1 MLSANVTVAT
11 NTAQIAS
18 CKSKQS
24 LDLRLMNRPLKILF
38 LLTFLLQGLVAFSQK
53 TLRGLVK
60 DAHSEEAIPFA
71 SVTFK
76 NTNMGA
82 ITDSAGRFAF
92 SIDNWPSDTLEIS
105 YVGYEPFFLK
115 LENDKSEFEV
125 IIPMERAT
133 GDVVIVKSK
142 IDKGLW
148 LWKKIVEHKPENNRY
163 KFNNFSYELYN
174 KLEVDLKNFGSLQK
188 ITKIK
193 PLRPINELIKQ
204 NIDSSEGIRILPT
217 YLTEAISNYY
227 YQKKPLKRRE
237 EIVGANTNGIKNES
251 MVKFLGGMDQVIN
264 VYNNFINVFNKEF
277 VSPISDN
284 GDFYYKYTVA
294 DTQYLGGER
303 YFHLLFRPRRKGM
316 NTFEGDCWVHSGS
329 YAIQKMNLVLDKSA
343 DVNFMERLSYIQEYT
358 RLADSNWFVSR
369 EKLVIDVAPVGNKTP
384 GIIGRKTSTYRNIVV
399 NDSSV
404 IKKLMLNKAQEEI
417 ITLPEAQGKDN
428 AYWDVARHEE
438 LSKTERN
445 IIKMIDTIM
454 NAPVYQKLTRQLE
467 FMGTGYFD
475 VGNVRLGSAY
485 NWFSGNAR
493 EGFRMRF
500 DVASNKHFNRKLMYH
515 TYLAYG
521 FTDQKMKGMGEL
533 FYLPKKDPRQY
544 WSLSYKNDLDF
555 GQRYYGEISSDNI
568 FSFAVRKPNVPMKFI
583 NLEESSFEFFNELPV
598 GFSVKAAV
606 SNKSYTPLAN
616 LLPADSFSTGMK
628 RLTSTEFSV
637 KLRFAFLEK
646 FIESNFYRAS
656 LGSPYPIA
664 EASYTRGVSGI
675 LNSRYNYSKILF
687 AVSDYIKTPPF
698 GNISFQVYA
707 GKTFGTVPYTFLDVA
722 PGNELYYYNKYAFN
736 TMLRYQ
742 YVHDRFAGINYE
754 HNIGNGIFKI
764 APRLK
769 FRQFY
774 TVKALWGSLSDANK
788 TLNFKPGSNFLSLD
802 GKTYL
807 ELGTGVDNIL
817 RVLRVDFIWRVLPE
831 QQPSPASVNNFG
843 IFGSIRLN
851 F

>member
-1 MLSANVTVAT
+1 M
-11 NTAQIAS
+11 AS
-18 CKSKQS
+18 YKSKQS

-71 SVTFK
+71 SITFK
-76 NTNMGA
+76 NTHTGA

-105 YVGYEPFFLK
+105 YVGYETFFLK

-204 NIDSSEGIRILPT
+204 NVDSSEGIRILPT

-329 YAIQKMNLVLDKSA
+329 YAIQKMNLSLDKSA

-369 EKLVIDVAPVGNKTP
+369 EKLVVDVAPVGNKTP

-404 IKKLMLNKAQEEI
+404 IKKLMLNKTQEEI

-438 LSKTERN
+438 LSKTEKN

-467 FMGTGYFD
+467 FLGTGYFD

-485 NWFSGNAR
+485 NWFSGNAW

-628 RLTSTEFSV
+628 RFTSTEFSV

-646 FIESNFYRAS
+646 FIENTFYRAS

-675 LNSRYNYSKILF
+675 LNSQYNYSKLLF
-687 AVSDYIKTPPF
+687 AVSDYVKTPPF

-788 TLNFKPGSNFLSLD
+788 ALNFKPGSNFLSLD

-831 QQPSPASVNNFG
+831 QQPSSASVNNFG
-843 IFGSIRLN
+843 VFGSIRLN

>member
-616 LLPADSFSTGMK
+616 LLSADSFSTGMK

>member
-1 MLSANVTVAT
+1 
-11 NTAQIAS
+11 
-18 CKSKQS
+18 
-24 LDLRLMNRPLKILF
+24 
-38 LLTFLLQGLVAFSQK
+38 
-53 TLRGLVK
+53 
-60 DAHSEEAIPFA
+60 
-71 SVTFK
+71 
-76 NTNMGA
+76 
-82 ITDSAGRFAF
+82 
-92 SIDNWPSDTLEIS
+92 
-105 YVGYEPFFLK
+105 
-115 LENDKSEFEV
+115 
-125 IIPMERAT
+125 
-133 GDVVIVKSK
+133 
-142 IDKGLW
+142 
-148 LWKKIVEHKPENNRY
+148 
-163 KFNNFSYELYN
+163 
-174 KLEVDLKNFGSLQK
+174 
-188 ITKIK
+188 
-193 PLRPINELIKQ
+193 
-204 NIDSSEGIRILPT
+204 
-217 YLTEAISNYY
+217 
-227 YQKKPLKRRE
+227 
-237 EIVGANTNGIKNES
+237 
-251 MVKFLGGMDQVIN
+251 
-264 VYNNFINVFNKEF
+264 
-277 VSPISDN
+277 
-284 GDFYYKYTVA
+284 
-294 DTQYLGGER
+294 
-303 YFHLLFRPRRKGM
+303 
-316 NTFEGDCWVHSGS
+316 
-329 YAIQKMNLVLDKSA
+329 
-343 DVNFMERLSYIQEYT
+343 
-358 RLADSNWFVSR
+358 
-369 EKLVIDVAPVGNKTP
+369 
-384 GIIGRKTSTYRNIVV
+384 
-399 NDSSV
+399 
-404 IKKLMLNKAQEEI
+404 MLNKAQEEI

>member
-1 MLSANVTVAT
+1 MNRALKIFFLSA
-11 NTAQIAS
+11 
-18 CKSKQS
+18 
-24 LDLRLMNRPLKILF
+24 
-38 LLTFLLQGLVAFSQK
+38 FLLQGLMAFSQK

-60 DAHSEEAIPFA
+60 DTHSDEAIPFA
-71 SVTFK
+71 TVTFK
-76 NTNMGA
+76 NTNIGA

-92 SIDNWPSDTLEIS
+92 SVNYWPSDTVAIS
-105 YVGYEPFFLK
+105 YVGYETFFLK
-115 LENDKSEFEV
+115 LESDKNEFDV
-125 IIPMERAT
+125 TIPLERAM

-148 LWKKIVEHKPENNRY
+148 LWKKVVEHKPENNRY

-174 KLEVDLKNFGSLQK
+174 KLEVDLKNLKSLQK

-193 PLRPINELIKQ
+193 PLRPINELINQ
-204 NIDSSEGIRILPT
+204 NIDSSEGVRVLPA

-237 EIVGANTNGIKNES
+237 EIIGANTNGIKNES

-277 VSPISDN
+277 VSPASDN

-294 DTQYLGGER
+294 DTQYIAGEK
-303 YFHLLFRPRRKGM
+303 YFHLLFRPRRKGT
-316 NTFEGDCWVHSGS
+316 NTFEGDCWVHFGS
-329 YAIQKMNLVLDKSA
+329 YAIQKMNLSLDKSA
-343 DVNFMERLSYIQEYT
+343 DINFMERFSYIQEYT

-369 EKLVIDVAPVGNKTP
+369 EKLVVDVTPVGNKTP
-384 GIIGRKTSTYRNIVV
+384 GLIGRKTSTYRNIVV

-404 IKKLMLNKAQEEI
+404 INRLMLNKTQEEI
-417 ITLPEAQGKDN
+417 ITLPQAQEKDK
-428 AYWDVARHEE
+428 AYWEEARHEE
-438 LSKTERN
+438 LSTTEKN
-445 IIKMIDTIM
+445 IIKMIDTII
-454 NAPVYQKLTRQLE
+454 NAPVYQKLTKQLE
-467 FMGTGYFD
+467 FAGTGYFD

-485 NWFSGNAR
+485 NWFSGNSW
-493 EGFRMRF
+493 EGFRTRF
-500 DVASNKHFNRKLMYH
+500 DVASNKRFNKKFMYH
-515 TYLAYG
+515 AYLAYG
-521 FTDQKMKGMGEL
+521 FTDRKVKGMGEL

-544 WSLSYKNDLDF
+544 WALSYKNDLDF

-583 NLEESSFEFFNELPV
+583 NLEESLFEFFNELPV
-598 GFSVKAAV
+598 GFSVKASV

-628 RLTSTEFSV
+628 RFTSTEFMV
-637 KLRFAFLEK
+637 KFRFAFLEK
-646 FIESNFYRAS
+646 FIENTFYRAS

-664 EASYTRGVSGI
+664 EASYIKGVSGI
-675 LNSRYNYSKILF
+675 LNSQYNYSKLLF

-742 YVHDRFAGINYE
+742 YIHDRFAGINYE

-764 APRLK
+764 VPRLK
-769 FRQFY
+769 IRQFY

-788 TLNFKPGSNFLSLD
+788 ALNFKPGSNFLSLD

-807 ELGTGVDNIL
+807 ELGTGIDNIF
-817 RVLRVDFIWRVLPE
+817 RVLRVDFIWRALPE
-831 QQPSPASVNNFG
+831 KVPVANGKNFG
-843 IFGSIRLN
+843 VFGSLRFN

>member
-11 NTAQIAS
+11 NTAQMAS

-76 NTNMGA
+76 NTHTGA

-105 YVGYEPFFLK
+105 YVGYETFFLK

-174 KLEVDLKNFGSLQK
+174 KLEVDLKNFASLQK

-294 DTQYLGGER
+294 DTQYIGGER

-329 YAIQKMNLVLDKSA
+329 YAIQKMNLTLDKSA
-343 DVNFMERLSYIQEYT
+343 DVNFMERLSYIQEYA

-369 EKLVIDVAPVGNKTP
+369 EKLVVDVAPVGNKTP

-404 IKKLMLNKAQEEI
+404 IKKLMLNKTQEEI

-428 AYWDVARHEE
+428 AYWDEARHEE
-438 LSKTERN
+438 LSKTEKS

-467 FMGTGYFD
+467 FLGTGYFD

-485 NWFSGNAR
+485 NWFSGNAW

-544 WSLSYKNDLDF
+544 WALSYKNDLDF

-628 RLTSTEFSV
+628 RFTSTEFSV

-646 FIESNFYRAS
+646 FIENNFYRAS

-664 EASYTRGVSGI
+664 EASFTRGVSGI
-675 LNSRYNYSKILF
+675 LNSRYNYSKLLF
-687 AVSDYIKTPPF
+687 AVSDNIKTPPF

-788 TLNFKPGSNFLSLD
+788 ALNFKPGSNFLSLD

-831 QQPSPASVNNFG
+831 QQPSSASVNNFG

>member
-227 YQKKPLKRRE
+227 YQKKTLKRRE

>member
-774 TVKALWGSLSDANK
+774 TVKTLWGSLSDANK

>member
-1 MLSANVTVAT
+1 LLSANVTVAT